1 MKRFLTLAFSVFAL
15 VNLSGCMTAE
25 EARAKYNA
33 MPASKLCIDYMT
45 YPNYNIWQEDRA
57 SAIAR
62 RGIDCSPYARQAQ
75 AKIQSDQAFT
85 NALIMLNQSLNTNT
99 TNTNTY
105 GTSLST
111 GFSKVCYYDGV
122 GGPSAL
128 TVSSTSI
135 CPLTYSN
142 NISGFTKICHYPNA
156 MGGPKALTVS
166 STSICPLSY
175 PR

>member
-1 MKRFLTLAFSVFAL
+1 MKKTFTLAFLVFAFI
-15 VNLSGCMTAE
+15 NLSVCMTVE
-25 EARAKYNA
+25 EARARFNSE
-33 MPASKLCIDYMT
+33 PAERLCMDYLT
-45 YPNYNIWQEDRA
+45 LPTYNIWYEDRR
-57 SAIAR
+57 SAIIR

-111 GFSKVCYYDGV
+111 GFTKVCYYDGV

-135 CPLTYSN
+135 CPLTYSHN
-142 NISGFTKICHYPNA
+142 VSGFTKICHYPNA
-156 MGGPKALTVS
+156 MGGPKALTVP
-166 STSICPLSY
+166 STSICPLTY